1 MGRCRDDPEL
11 LVLGPLLALE
21 DLRGTGRGALVRG
34 PRRRAEGDD
43 LAVRLL
49 RLDGAANQL
58 AAHGE
63 GIELYRTGSV
73 VGYCMLPL
81 CLLAALA
88 VVLPGGLFTGVVAGV
103 LVMWCTSKATAQFMR
118 SLPQSSDGKR
128 LVVAYPCF
136 TLYCLFALLSVF

>member
-1 MGRCRDDPEL
+1 M
-11 LVLGPLLALE
+11 
-21 DLRGTGRGALVRG
+21 LRGRVHFGYILGWFTLSTMAMYW
-34 PRRRAEGDD
+34 
-43 LAVRLL
+43 LL
-49 RLDGAANQL
+49 NQL

-118 SLPQSSDGKR
+118 SLPQSSEGKR

>member
-1 MGRCRDDPEL
+1 M
-11 LVLGPLLALE
+11 
-21 DLRGTGRGALVRG
+21 LRGRVHFGYILGWFTLSTMAMYW
-34 PRRRAEGDD
+34 
-43 LAVRLL
+43 LL
-49 RLDGAANQL
+49 NQL

-73 VGYCMLPL
+73 VGYRMLPL
-81 CLLAALA
+81 CLPAAPPSFCRGCRSRA
-88 VVLPGGLFTGVVAGV
+88 SAGV

-118 SLPQSSDGKR
+118 SLPQSSEGKR

>member
-1 MGRCRDDPEL
+1 MVKQRVHGQKPRKKNKEAKGPKKSPEAAAAAEAFASA
-11 LVLGPLLALE
+11 GGSKLAKKKH
-21 DLRGTGRGALVRG
+21 LRGGRLG
-34 PRRRAEGDD
+34 
-43 LAVRLL
+43 
-49 RLDGAANQL
+49 QL